1 MNECDHN
8 SSAIEGGLVADL
20 TTAKSSRWLAF
31 VAAVQFLTRI
41 PLFTETLPPADVLA
55 RSPVFFPLVG
65 ALIGVFTTAVAGL
78 GALVWPPWLAVLLAL
93 GLEASLTGGFH
104 EDAVADFCDA
114 FGGGRTRDQTIAILK
129 DSRIGAFGA
138 LGLLVLFSLRA
149 GAIMTLMGQ
158 WGVVG
163 WPIWGSALVA
173 SSALGRYI
181 MVLAMALLPPV
192 AGRESLA
199 RAVGSTL
206 SRWDWVECSV
216 WAFLATA
223 PFVALSPV
231 QFLVAVLMLL
241 AAALGL
247 LLAVLR
253 RLGGMT
259 GDCLGCLGY
268 VGQVAVLLAAAAR
281 KQPWTP
287 HF

>member
-1 MNECDHN
+1 MSECNHN

-20 TTAKSSRWLAF
+20 SSAKSSRWLAF

-41 PLFTETLPPADVLA
+41 PLLTKTLPPADVLA

-65 ALIGVFTTAVAGL
+65 ALIGVFTTAATSL
-78 GALVWPPWLAVLLAL
+78 GALVWPPWLAVLVAL
-93 GLEASLTGGFH
+93 GFEALLTGGFH

-114 FGGGRTRDQTIAILK
+114 FGGGRTRDQTLAIFK

-149 GAIMTLMGQ
+149 GAIMTLIGQ

-173 SSALGRYI
+173 SSALGRYV
-181 MVLAMALLPPV
+181 MVLAMALLPPA

-206 SRWDWVECSV
+206 SRWDWAASSV
-216 WAFLATA
+216 WVALTTA
-223 PFVALSPV
+223 PFVILLPV

-241 AAALGL
+241 ASALGL
-247 LLAVLR
+247 LLVVHR
-253 RLGGMT
+253 RLGGIT

-268 VGQVAVLLAAAAR
+268 IGQVAVLLAAAAR

-287 HF
+287 LF